1 MPAERPVRLGVVGLG
16 RFGRLHAQTIQ
27 HLSEGQLT
35 ALVTRRPEALA
46 AVEADFPGVP
56 AFCDLE
62 QAVTSGAADAWIVAC
77 STSDHVP
84 VTRRLLQAGA
94 TVLLEKPIANQ
105 LGEAQT
111 LEPFVAAD
119 SRNLMLGHVVLFNSE
134 FRQLCREVSTLS
146 PIQYLTA
153 ARHRPDSIP
162 SQFPGENPL
171 IATMVHDLYLVRAL
185 LDSAEPVGW
194 QARYHRNQDGQLD
207 LATARLEFPGGRL
220 ADLVAS
226 YLAPSGMAPR
236 GFDRLEVFG
245 SGWAARLEPNPRP
258 LQLWDTRARWP
269 LALEIQTS
277 PDFATGMLA
286 EELRCFCR
294 VVRGSQSVPAGATY
308 ADGLAIQRWM
318 EWLAE
323 DAANAEARP
332 KPTNA
337 HD

>member
-1 MPAERPVRLGVVGLG
+1 
-16 RFGRLHAQTIQ
+16 
-27 HLSEGQLT
+27 
-35 ALVTRRPEALA
+35 
-46 AVEADFPGVP
+46 
-56 AFCDLE
+56 
-62 QAVTSGAADAWIVAC
+62 
-77 STSDHVP
+77 
-84 VTRRLLQAGA
+84 
-94 TVLLEKPIANQ
+94 
-105 LGEAQT
+105 
-111 LEPFVAAD
+111 
-119 SRNLMLGHVVLFNSE
+119 MLGHVVLFNSE

-294 VVRGSQSVPAGATY
+294 VVRGSQAVPAGATY

-323 DAANAEARP
+323 DATNAEALP